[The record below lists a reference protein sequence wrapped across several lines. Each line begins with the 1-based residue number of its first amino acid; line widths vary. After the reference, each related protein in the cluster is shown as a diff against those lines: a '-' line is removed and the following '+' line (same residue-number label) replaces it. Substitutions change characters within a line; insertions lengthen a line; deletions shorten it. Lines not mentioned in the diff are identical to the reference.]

1 LKYFPLTEYAKRS
14 KRFVSILEKGEKLM
28 SDNKVI
34 NILFCATGGQGVLT
48 AAEIVCLAAVYEG
61 YHTKKSEV
69 HGMAQ
74 RGGSVESHVRIAC
87 SIDVKVASPIIEEGT
102 ADFLVSF
109 HKGEHDRLS
118 YYLSKNGKD
127 LFSDFETAEKILEN
141 KKFINTYMLG
151 ALSKHLNIKQSN
163 WLKALETGFKG
174 KFIDENNRVFLQA
187 SK

>member
-1 LKYFPLTEYAKRS
+1 MPT
-14 KRFVSILEKGEKLM
+14 
-28 SDNKVI
+28 NTVI
-34 NILFCATGGQGVLT
+34 NILFCGTGGLGVLT
-48 AAEIVCLAAVYEG
+48 AAEIVCLAAVYDG

-74 RGGSVESHVRIAC
+74 RGGSVESHVRIGGKLG
-87 SIDVKVASPIIEEGT
+87 DEVASPIIEEGT

-118 YYLSKNGKD
+118 YYLSKDGKD

-151 ALSKHLNIKQSN
+151 ALSKHLNIKQSS
-163 WLKALETGFKG
+163 WLKALEIGFKG
-174 KFIDENNRVFLQA
+174 KFIDENNRVFLTA
-187 SK
+187 SNN